1 MGVQVSPRAQDN
13 LNYMLYTGIG
23 DKGQTKIFHC
33 KQSLSKSSIVAEALG
48 SLDETNSFL
57 GIVKA
62 KLAERN
68 ITLYS
73 VGPERAADIIQEMQ
87 ENLFIIQAEVAGAEK
102 TVGEEKIRE
111 MEDLIAGIE
120 KEIPPITSFSI
131 PGACIESAEL
141 DFARTLAR
149 KTERR
154 VVAVAEESHAAEALR
169 DKGFPKVSANTL
181 AYLNRLS
188 SLLFALARLSA
199 HKSGIQESSPS
210 YK

>member
-1 MGVQVSPRAQDN
+1 
-13 LNYMLYTGIG
+13 MLYTRKG
-23 DKGQTKIFHC
+23 DSGQTKIFHC
-33 KQSLSKSSIVAEALG
+33 KQSLSKSSAIAEALG

-68 ITLYS
+68 ITLFS
-73 VGPERAADIIQEMQ
+73 VGGERAADIIQEMQ
-87 ENLFIIQAEVAGAEK
+87 ENIFIIQAEVAGAPK

-111 MEDLIAGIE
+111 VEDLIAGIE

-154 VVAVAEESHAAEALR
+154 VVAVTEE
-169 DKGFPKVSANTL
+169 GFVKVSDNSL

-199 HKSGIQESSPS
+199 HKSGIQENSPS